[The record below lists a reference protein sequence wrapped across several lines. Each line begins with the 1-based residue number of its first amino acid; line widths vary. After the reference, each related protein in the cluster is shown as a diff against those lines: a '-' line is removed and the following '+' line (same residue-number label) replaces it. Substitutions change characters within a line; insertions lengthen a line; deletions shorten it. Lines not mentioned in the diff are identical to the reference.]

1 MLPPMRPSAALSAV
15 IPVSLP
21 GWSAPAAGFD
31 DPFAMLAACHDR
43 VQRSLALLRRLV
55 EHLQSSGLDADART
69 AAHDV
74 WRYFELAAPAH
85 HLDEEHHVLP
95 RLRASGDPWLA
106 ALAQRIENDH
116 REIEAIWHRL
126 GPLLCEV
133 HEATSE
139 VATAAATTLAQRLRR
154 EADAFI
160 ELHERHIPLEDR
172 LAFPS
177 ARERMSPAER
187 DAMGAEMA
195 QRRQPRR

>member
-1 MLPPMRPSAALSAV
+1 MLPAMRPSGALSAV
-15 IPVSLP
+15 IPLSRS

-31 DPFAMLAACHDR
+31 DPFAMLASCHDR
-43 VQRSLALLRRLV
+43 VQRSLALLRRLA
-55 EHLQSSGLDADART
+55 EHLQSIGLDADARS

-74 WRYFELAAPAH
+74 WRYFEIAGPAH
-85 HLDEEHHVLP
+85 HQDEERHVLP

-116 REIEAIWHRL
+116 REIDAIWLRL
-126 GPLLCEV
+126 GPLLREV
-133 HEATSE
+133 HEA
-139 VATAAATTLAQRLRR
+139 APGLPADALAATLPRLRR

-160 ELHERHIPLEDR
+160 ELHDRHIPLEDR

-177 ARERMSPAER
+177 ARERMTPAER